1 MIQRRSHEDHKVVKR
16 RKKYCHPRQKQ
27 LIMLVTPK
35 IKRRNGDVM
44 IAKKHEM
51 KMEMIDGSCVIYAV

>member
-1 MIQRRSHEDHKVVKR
+1 
-16 RKKYCHPRQKQ
+16 
-27 LIMLVTPK
+27 MLVTPK

-44 IAKKHEM
+44 IVKKHEM

>member
-1 MIQRRSHEDHKVVKR
+1 
-16 RKKYCHPRQKQ
+16 
-27 LIMLVTPK
+27 MLVTPK

>member
-44 IAKKHEM
+44 IV

>member
-1 MIQRRSHEDHKVVKR
+1 
-16 RKKYCHPRQKQ
+16 
-27 LIMLVTPK
+27 MLVTPK

-44 IAKKHEM
+44 IVKHEM